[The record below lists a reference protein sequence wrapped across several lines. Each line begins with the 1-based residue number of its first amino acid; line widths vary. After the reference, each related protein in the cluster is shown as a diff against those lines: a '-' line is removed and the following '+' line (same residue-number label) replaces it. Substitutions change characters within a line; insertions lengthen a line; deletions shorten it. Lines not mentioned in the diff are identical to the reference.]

1 MVIILDTIIILYYP
15 MILSFIQQ
23 DMTMLCKY
31 VPNVTGYDNVMYFS

>member
-1 MVIILDTIIILYYP
+1 

-23 DMTMLCKY
+23 DMIMLCKY